1 MSFLSKGR
9 TKIVINTLAI
19 SKEEKETLL
28 KKKKTAT
35 LKKLISILDTELA
48 SQKITYTQLSKV
60 WGISVSGVSYVFRG
74 EREISLCYLAKT
86 LVLLYEDHSTRRN
99 LLEMYLDVAKPEN
112 AREAMEYLSLRGEFD
127 LLKTLVD
134 REKNSD
140 TEENAK
146 WADVYGLICLE
157 SKKEIE
163 ILDYH
168 EMLEEMKEKNQ
179 NPEMQILMDILLC
192 YTSYKLGD
200 YRLLTKRM
208 TKLEKKVSNIKN
220 KFIKKC
226 HNVRIKEGLASIK
239 LTSDELHQVRDLC
252 DKLLVLCENEPHL
265 LINKARAL
273 WLKAESF
280 IFDDYEQSLTLFNG
294 ALEILK
300 DNINPEILK
309 KKQQIIKTIQF
320 LKIYHKRD
328 LDTLGIM
335 EDGEQAFYEIRM
347 GNLERAIEILMSIEN
362 KNGELSS
369 FELVYLGMAKND
381 REIIKQGLRKFEE
394 KNSLFY
400 ARFAKKE
407 LGLI

>member
-1 MSFLSKGR
+1 M
-9 TKIVINTLAI
+9 
-19 SKEEKETLL
+19 
-28 KKKKTAT
+28 
-35 LKKLISILDTELA
+35 
-48 SQKITYTQLSKV
+48 
-60 WGISVSGVSYVFRG
+60 
-74 EREISLCYLAKT
+74 
-86 LVLLYEDHSTRRN
+86 
-99 LLEMYLDVAKPEN
+99 
-112 AREAMEYLSLRGEFD
+112 
-127 LLKTLVD
+127 
-134 REKNSD
+134 
-140 TEENAK
+140 
-146 WADVYGLICLE
+146 
-157 SKKEIE
+157 
-163 ILDYH
+163 
-168 EMLEEMKEKNQ
+168 
-179 NPEMQILMDILLC
+179 
-192 YTSYKLGD
+192 
-200 YRLLTKRM
+200 
-208 TKLEKKVSNIKN
+208 
-220 KFIKKC
+220 
-226 HNVRIKEGLASIK
+226 
-239 LTSDELHQVRDLC
+239 RDLC

>member
-1 MSFLSKGR
+1 MHD
-9 TKIVINTLAI
+9 TLEI
-19 SKEEKETLL
+19 SKEEKALLL
-28 KKKKTAT
+28 KKKKTKT
-35 LKKLISILDTELA
+35 LNKLIVKLDSELA
-48 SQKITYTQLSKV
+48 AQKITYTQLSKV
-60 WGISVSGVSYVFRG
+60 WGISVSGVSDVFRG

-86 LVLLYEDHSTRRN
+86 LVLLYENHKTRRDM
-99 LLEMYLDVAKPEN
+99 LETYLDVAKPEN
-112 AREAMEYLSLRGEFD
+112 SREAMEYLALRGEFD
-127 LLKTLVD
+127 LLKTLID

-140 TEENAK
+140 TEENVE
-146 WADVYGLICLE
+146 WAYVYDLIYLKSQE
-157 SKKEIE
+157 GIE
-163 ILDYH
+163 LPDYH
-168 EMLEEMKEKNQ
+168 EELEEMKEKNQ
-179 NPEMQILMDILLC
+179 NADMQVLLGILLC
-192 YTSYKLGD
+192 YTSYQLGD

-208 TKLEKKVSNIKN
+208 TKLERKVSKIKN

-239 LTSDELHQVRDLC
+239 LTSDELQEVRGIC
-252 DKLLVLCENEPHL
+252 DKVLILCENEPHL

-280 IFDDYEQSLTLFNG
+280 IFDDYEQSLMLFND
-294 ALEILK
+294 ALAILN
-300 DNINPEILK
+300 DNINPEIVK
-309 KKQQIIKTIQF
+309 KRKAIIKTIQF
-320 LKIYHKRD
+320 LKIYHNRD

-335 EDGEQAFYEIRM
+335 EDGERAFYEIRM
-347 GNLERAIEILMSIEN
+347 GNFDRAVKILMSIKN

-381 REIIKQGLRKFEE
+381 RETIKLGLRKFEE

>member
-1 MSFLSKGR
+1 MSD
-9 TKIVINTLAI
+9 TLAL
-19 SKEEKETLL
+19 SKEEKEILL
-28 KKKKTAT
+28 KKKKTHT
-35 LKKLISILDTELA
+35 LKKLINKLDTELA

-60 WGISVSGVSYVFRG
+60 WGISVSGVSDVFRG

-86 LVLLYEDHSTRRN
+86 LVLLYESHSTRRN

-112 AREAMEYLSLRGEFD
+112 TREAMEYLSLRGEFD

-134 REKNSD
+134 REKSSD
-140 TEENAK
+140 TEENVK
-146 WADVYGLICLE
+146 WADVYDLICLE
-157 SKKEIE
+157 SKQEIKL
-163 ILDYH
+163 LDYH
-168 EMLEEMKEKNQ
+168 EMLEEMKEENQ
-179 NPEMQILMDILLC
+179 NPEMKILIGILLC
-192 YTSYKLGD
+192 YTSYQLGD

-208 TKLEKKVSNIKN
+208 TKLERKVLKIKN

-239 LTSDELHQVRDLC
+239 LTSDELDEVRRIC
-252 DKLLVLCENEPHL
+252 DDVIGLCENEPHL
-265 LINKARAL
+265 LINKARAI

-280 IFDDYEQSLTLFNG
+280 IFDDYEQSLTLFNE

-300 DNINPEILK
+300 ENINPEIIK
-309 KKQQIIKTIQF
+309 KKRKIIKTIQF
-320 LKIYHKRD
+320 LKIYHNRD

-335 EDGEQAFYEIRM
+335 EDEERAFYEIRR
-347 GNLERAIEILMSIEN
+347 GNLAQAIEILINLEK

-369 FELVYLGMAKND
+369 FQLVYLGVAKND
-381 REIIKQGLRKFEE
+381 RKIIKQGLRKFEE

>member
-1 MSFLSKGR
+1 M
-9 TKIVINTLAI
+9 INTLAI

-28 KKKKTAT
+28 KKKKITT

-48 SQKITYTQLSKV
+48 SQKITYTQLSKL

-86 LVLLYEDHSTRRN
+86 LVLLYENHSTRRN

-146 WADVYGLICLE
+146 WADVYDLICLE
-157 SKKEIE
+157 SKKEIK

-208 TKLEKKVSNIKN
+208 TKLEKKVFKIKN

-226 HNVRIKEGLASIK
+226 HNVRIKEGLASIR
-239 LTSDELHQVRDLC
+239 LTSDELCEVRRIC
-252 DKLLVLCENEPHL
+252 DDVISLCENEPHL

-280 IFDDYEQSLTLFNG
+280 IFDDYKKSMMFFNE

-309 KKQQIIKTIQF
+309 KKQAILKTVQF

-335 EDGEQAFYEIRM
+335 EDGERAFYEVRI
-347 GNLERAIEILMSIEN
+347 GNIERAIEILKSIE
-362 KNGELSS
+362 KRNGGLSS
-369 FELVYLGMAKND
+369 FQLVYLGMAKND

>member
-1 MSFLSKGR
+1 M
-9 TKIVINTLAI
+9 INTLAI

>member
-1 MSFLSKGR
+1 MHD
-9 TKIVINTLAI
+9 TLEI
-19 SKEEKETLL
+19 SKEEKAFLL
-28 KKKKTAT
+28 KQKKIKT
-35 LKKLISILDTELA
+35 LNKLIVKLDTELA
-48 SQKITYTQLSKV
+48 SQKITYTKLSKV
-60 WGISVSGVSYVFRG
+60 WGISVSGVSDIFRG

-86 LVLLYEDHSTRRN
+86 LVLLYEDHGTRRKM
-99 LLEMYLDVAKPEN
+99 LEMYLDVAKPEN
-112 AREAMEYLSLRGEFD
+112 SREAMEYLALRGEFD
-127 LLKTLVD
+127 LLKILVD
-134 REKNSD
+134 REKNVD
-140 TEENAK
+140 TEENIE
-146 WADVYGLICLE
+146 WACVYDLIYLK
-157 SKKEIE
+157 SQGIIE
-163 ILDYH
+163 LSNYH
-168 EMLEEMKEKNQ
+168 EELEEMKEENQ
-179 NPEMQILMDILLC
+179 NPEMQILIGILLC
-192 YTSYKLGD
+192 YTSYQLGD

-208 TKLEKKVSNIKN
+208 TKLEKRVSKIKN

-239 LTSDELHQVRDLC
+239 LTSDELQEVREICNKVLI
-252 DKLLVLCENEPHL
+252 LCENEPHL

-280 IFDDYEQSLTLFNG
+280 IFDDYDRSLMFFND
-294 ALEILK
+294 ALAILN
-300 DNINPEILK
+300 DNINPEIIK
-309 KKQQIIKTIQF
+309 KRKAIIKTIQF
-320 LKIYHKRD
+320 LKIYHNRD

-335 EDGEQAFYEIRM
+335 EDGERAFYEIRI
-347 GNLERAIEILMSIEN
+347 GNFDRAVEILMSIEN

>member
-1 MSFLSKGR
+1 M
-9 TKIVINTLAI
+9 N
-19 SKEEKETLL
+19 
-28 KKKKTAT
+28 
-35 LKKLISILDTELA
+35 
-48 SQKITYTQLSKV
+48 Q
-60 WGISVSGVSYVFRG
+60 
-74 EREISLCYLAKT
+74 
-86 LVLLYEDHSTRRN
+86 
-99 LLEMYLDVAKPEN
+99 
-112 AREAMEYLSLRGEFD
+112 
-127 LLKTLVD
+127 
-134 REKNSD
+134 
-140 TEENAK
+140 
-146 WADVYGLICLE
+146 
-157 SKKEIE
+157 KKEIE

-239 LTSDELHQVRDLC
+239 LTSDELHKVRDLC

-309 KKQQIIKTIQF
+309 KETTD
-320 LKIYHKRD
+320 Y
-328 LDTLGIM
+328 
-335 EDGEQAFYEIRM
+335 
-347 GNLERAIEILMSIEN
+347 
-362 KNGELSS
+362 
-369 FELVYLGMAKND
+369 KND
-381 REIIKQGLRKFEE
+381 PIFE
-394 KNSLFY
+394 N
-400 ARFAKKE
+400 
-407 LGLI
+407 IP

>member
-1 MSFLSKGR
+1 MHD
-9 TKIVINTLAI
+9 TLEI
-19 SKEEKETLL
+19 SKEEKAILL
-28 KKKKTAT
+28 KKKKIKT
-35 LKKLISILDTELA
+35 LNKLIVKLDSELA
-48 SQKITYTQLSKV
+48 AQKITYTQLSKV
-60 WGISVSGVSYVFRG
+60 WGISVSGVSDVFRG

-86 LVLLYEDHSTRRN
+86 LVLLYENHKTRRDM
-99 LLEMYLDVAKPEN
+99 LKTYLDVAKPEN
-112 AREAMEYLSLRGEFD
+112 SREAMEYLSLRGEFD
-127 LLKTLVD
+127 LLKTLID

-140 TEENAK
+140 TEENAE
-146 WADVYGLICLE
+146 WACVYDLIYLKSQE
-157 SKKEIE
+157 EIE
-163 ILDYH
+163 LPDYH
-168 EMLEEMKEKNQ
+168 EELEEMKEKNQ
-179 NPEMQILMDILLC
+179 NADMQVLIGILLC
-192 YTSYKLGD
+192 YTSYQLGD

-208 TKLEKKVSNIKN
+208 TKLERKVSKIKN

-239 LTSDELHQVRDLC
+239 LTSDELQEVRGIC
-252 DKLLVLCENEPHL
+252 DKVLILCENEPHL

-280 IFDDYEQSLTLFNG
+280 IFDDYERSLMLFND
-294 ALEILK
+294 ALAILN
-300 DNINPEILK
+300 DNINPEIVK
-309 KKQQIIKTIQF
+309 KRKAIIKTIQF
-320 LKIYHKRD
+320 LKIYHNRD

-335 EDGEQAFYEIRM
+335 EDGERAFYEIRM
-347 GNLERAIEILMSIEN
+347 GNFDRAVKILMSIKN

-369 FELVYLGMAKND
+369 FELVYLGMAKNE

>member
-1 MSFLSKGR
+1 M
-9 TKIVINTLAI
+9 INTLAI

-48 SQKITYTQLSKV
+48 SQKITYTQLSKL

-86 LVLLYEDHSTRRN
+86 LVLLYESHSTRRN

-112 AREAMEYLSLRGEFD
+112 SREAMEYLSLRGEFD

-146 WADVYGLICLE
+146 WADVYDLICLE

-163 ILDYH
+163 IMDYH

-179 NPEMQILMDILLC
+179 NPEMQILMNILLC

-208 TKLEKKVSNIKN
+208 TKLEKKVSKIKN

-226 HNVRIKEGLASIK
+226 HNVRIKEGLASIR
-239 LTSDELHQVRDLC
+239 LTSDELCEVRRIC
-252 DKLLVLCENEPHL
+252 DDVIGLCENEPHL

-280 IFDDYEQSLTLFNG
+280 IFDNYEKSLMFFNE

-309 KKQQIIKTIQF
+309 KKQKIIKTIQF

-347 GNLERAIEILMSIEN
+347 GNLEQAIEILMSIEN

>member
-1 MSFLSKGR
+1 MHD
-9 TKIVINTLAI
+9 TLKI
-19 SKEEKETLL
+19 SKEEKTLL
-28 KKKKTAT
+28 LKQKKTKT
-35 LKKLISILDTELA
+35 LNKLIMKLDSELSA
-48 SQKITYTQLSKV
+48 QKITYTKLSKV
-60 WGISVSGVSYVFRG
+60 WGIRVSGVSDVFRG

-86 LVLLYEDHSTRRN
+86 LVLLYEDHKTRRDM
-99 LLEMYLDVAKPEN
+99 LEMYLDVAKPEN
-112 AREAMEYLSLRGEFD
+112 SREAMEYLSLRGEFD
-127 LLKTLVD
+127 LLKTLIE
-134 REKNSD
+134 REKGSD
-140 TEENAK
+140 TIENKEWACVYDLIYLNSQEEI
-146 WADVYGLICLE
+146 GL
-157 SKKEIE
+157 
-163 ILDYH
+163 LDYH
-168 EMLEEMKEKNQ
+168 EELEEIKEENSNEDMKVL
-179 NPEMQILMDILLC
+179 IGILLC
-192 YTSYKLGD
+192 YTSYQLGD

-208 TKLEKKVSNIKN
+208 TKLEKKAFRIKN

-239 LTSDELHQVRDLC
+239 LTSDELHEARDIC
-252 DKLLVLCENEPHL
+252 DKVLILCENEPHL

-280 IFDDYEQSLTLFNG
+280 IFDDYEQSLILFNE

-309 KKQQIIKTIQF
+309 KKKKIIKTMQF
-320 LKIYHKRD
+320 LKIYHNRD

-335 EDGEQAFYEIRM
+335 EDGERVFYEIRM
-347 GNLERAIEILMSIEN
+347 GNLEQAIEILMSIEN
-362 KNGELSS
+362 KNGQLSS

-381 REIIKQGLRKFEE
+381 REIIKQGLRKFEK